1 MRTSRT
7 KPATSNPKSSPARRP
22 RLLLV
27 DFENIQP
34 TDLAGLPE
42 DLNVVIFVGA
52 NQKNIP
58 LPLVASAQQLGSRVE
73 WQKVAGEGRN
83 ALDFFIAC
91 HLGRVLERAPNT
103 QCFVL
108 SRDKG
113 FDPLLRQLNAA
124 GLACRR
130 ITSSSELSMKSPAK
144 TTARTE
150 LRTMTRFLSQQAD
163 ARYQRALEVLR
174 NLEPRSR
181 PRNRKRLAQVI
192 ASVFQKK
199 IAEKEINRI
208 IESLLAAG
216 LLAETDSRIEYR
228 L

>member
-1 MRTSRT
+1 MRPSRT
-7 KPATSNPKSSPARRP
+7 KPVTSSPRSRPARRP

-91 HLGRVLERAPNT
+91 HLGRVFERTPNT
-103 QCFVL
+103 ECFVL

-124 GLACRR
+124 GLTCRR
-130 ITSSSELSMKSPAK
+130 ITSCSEIGMKSPAK
-144 TTARTE
+144 NTAKTE
-150 LRTMTRFLSQQAD
+150 LRTIARSTNLLAD

-192 ASVFQKK
+192 AAVFQKK
-199 IAEKEINRI
+199 IGEKEVNRI

-216 LLAETDSRIEYR
+216 LVAETDSRIEYR